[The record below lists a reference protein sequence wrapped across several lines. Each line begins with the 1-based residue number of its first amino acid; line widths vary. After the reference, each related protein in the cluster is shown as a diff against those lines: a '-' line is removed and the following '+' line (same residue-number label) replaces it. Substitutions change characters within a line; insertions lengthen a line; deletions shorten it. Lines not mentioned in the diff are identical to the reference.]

1 MTSQIWRQDVSFS
14 VKIFCWI
21 SDFFVGYIYIG
32 LLRSG
37 RPARRLS
44 LQTTEETRSDLWLAM
59 LFWSEMMKL
68 QCGAGVVTA
77 SLGSV
82 SRHRSL
88 DIRDT
93 AQHNQPIIWYINIIA
108 WVQFSIFKTKMWHLL
123 YKPIKVSQYC
133 RWSFLFTLAIMLL
146 KQLKACA
153 WRGINIT
160 SRGDIDAMVSDQIL
174 TPEII
179 FSLPYPL
186 PIKHF
191 TLPTLDTQQGD
202 REEQSWDCS

>member
-123 YKPIKVSQYC
+123 YKANKVSQQ
-133 RWSFLFTLAIMLL
+133 RMILFYISSSNILL
-146 KQLKACA
+146 NNLKACA
-153 WRGINIT
+153 CKRINIC
-160 SRGDIDAMVSDQIL
+160 
-174 TPEII
+174 E
-179 FSLPYPL
+179 
-186 PIKHF
+186 
-191 TLPTLDTQQGD
+191 TLP
-202 REEQSWDCS
+202 EVI